1 MNESDNLRLVPEA
14 QGLRDT
20 SIIGSDPK
28 AVRLNFRISSMEAE
42 TEKLQEQR
50 DLLSIRA
57 HEHYAAVSC
66 SNSLQPDGFRGLV
79 ELKALLHD

>member
-28 AVRLNFRISSMEAE
+28 AVRTPATSLLQSGLLNSSTGSRGMANQMVI
-42 TEKLQEQR
+42 TVVIEK
-50 DLLSIRA
+50 
-57 HEHYAAVSC
+57 
-66 SNSLQPDGFRGLV
+66 
-79 ELKALLHD
+79 